1 MLTND
6 RFEVLIIGSGPA
18 GQRAAIQAAKL
29 GRRVAVVERANV
41 LGGVSAN
48 TGTLPSKTARA
59 AAVELTGLRQRS
71 VYGDAYRVKPKV
83 DLEDVFARTDTVI
96 AHERAVVRDQLR
108 RNGVTIVHGS
118 ASFADA
124 HTLDVAGADG
134 DRRLVGRHIIIA
146 VGTAPARPAGVDFD
160 GRTIIDA
167 DGLAGLTTLPRAMTI
182 VGGGVI
188 GLEYAS
194 VAAALG
200 VRVTVIE
207 RGDRLLRFVDAEIA
221 EALHYHLRD
230 LGITLRLG
238 EEVSAVQRRAG
249 SGAMTHLR
257 SGKRIPSDVVLYAA
271 GRQGTTADLRLEAAG
286 LEADQRGRIQ
296 VDAEYRT
303 AQPHVFAVGDVI
315 GFPALAATSSEQGRL
330 AARAACGF
338 PARAL
343 PALIPY
349 GIYTIPEISV
359 VGPSEEQ
366 LTATGTAYAVG
377 IARYRELARGEID
390 GDRHG
395 MLKLLVD
402 PDSRQLL
409 GVHVF
414 GTGATEIVHIGQTV
428 MAAGL
433 PLDHLVD
440 AVFNYPTYS
449 DAYKIAALDAV
460 NRLTELQ
467 TRAA

>member
-1 MLTND
+1 MLTDD

-29 GRRVAVVERANV
+29 GRRVAVIERADA

-59 AAVELTGLRQRS
+59 AAVEITGLRQRI
-71 VYGDAYRVKPKV
+71 VYGDAYRVKQNV
-83 DLEDVFARTDTVI
+83 ELGDVRVRTDTVI

-108 RNGVTIVHGS
+108 RNGVTVVHGS

-124 HTLDVAGADG
+124 HTLDVAGPDG
-134 DRRLVGRHIIIA
+134 DRRLLGRHIIIA
-146 VGTAPARPAGVDFD
+146 VGTTPARPPGVDFD
-160 GRTIIDA
+160 DTTIIDA

-200 VRVTVIE
+200 VRVTLVE
-207 RGDRLLRFVDAEIA
+207 RADHLLRFVDAQIA

-230 LGITLRLG
+230 LGITLRLR
-238 EEVSAVQRRAG
+238 EEVSAVQRHAG
-249 SGAMTHLR
+249 TGATTHLL

-271 GRQGTTADLRLEAAG
+271 GRQGATADLRLEAAG
-286 LEADQRGRIQ
+286 LEADQRGRIR

-303 AQPHVFAVGDVI
+303 TQPNVFAVGDVI

-330 AARAACGF
+330 AASAACGF
-338 PARAL
+338 PARSL
-343 PALIPY
+343 PGPIPY

-359 VGPSEEQ
+359 LGPSEEQ
-366 LTATGTAYAVG
+366 LTAAGTAYAVG
-377 IARYRELARGEID
+377 IARYRELARGAID

-402 PDSRQLL
+402 PDSRRLL

-433 PLDHLVD
+433 PLDYLVD

-449 DAYKIAALDAV
+449 DAYKIAALDAA
-460 NRLTELQ
+460 NHLAQLER
-467 TRAA
+467 RAA